1 MCMHAVEHSPRGLAE
16 ATVARYERR
25 MSSEGSTSPASA
37 DRVEVVIV
45 GAGMAGLSLAAALAG
60 AGIEVAVVDRAPRGN
75 LTGLSFDGRTAAI
88 AYGCRRIFEGIGAW
102 PAMAPH
108 AEPIL
113 DIRVTDGNSPLFVH
127 YDHREIGDEPLG
139 HIVENRVIREA
150 LLARLDGLRSAR
162 LLLGVAVRSLERS
175 ETGVRVL
182 LEDGRALRGALAIG
196 ADGRESRLRA
206 EAGIRLYR
214 HAYGQTAIVCTA
226 AHAEPH
232 HGVAHER
239 FLPGGPFAIL
249 PFGDDPDASEPR
261 LRHRSSIVWAE
272 RTDKAE
278 VILALPRRGLVAEL
292 ARRMGDFLGPVDVTG
307 QVWRYPLG
315 LQHAARFVDRRLALI
330 GDAAHVIHPLAG
342 QGFNLGLRD
351 AAVLAEEL
359 VDAARLGLDLGA
371 PEALQRFERRRRLDV
386 GTLAI
391 VTDGLNR
398 LFSNDLIPLRIARG
412 LGLAA
417 VHRAPPLKRL
427 FMRHAMGAVGDLPR
441 LARGRAL

>member
-1 MCMHAVEHSPRGLAE
+1 MNGND
-16 ATVARYERR
+16 VA
-25 MSSEGSTSPASA
+25 STGESGRT
-37 DRVEVVIV
+37 DVVIV
-45 GAGMAGLSLAAALAG
+45 GAGMAGLSLAAALASV
-60 AGIEVAVVDRAPRGN
+60 GIRVAVVDRAPRRD
-75 LTGLSFDGRTAAI
+75 LTDLAFDGRTAAI
-88 AYGCRRIFEGIGAW
+88 AYGCRRIFEGIGVW
-102 PAMAPH
+102 DAMAPH

-113 DIRVTDGNSPLFVH
+113 DIRVTDGDSPLFVH
-127 YDHREIGDEPLG
+127 YDHREVGDEPLG

-150 LLARLDGLRSAR
+150 LLARLDGLPSAS
-162 LLLGVAVRSLERS
+162 LMLGVAVSAIERS
-175 ETGVRVL
+175 ETGARVL
-182 LEDGRALRGALAIG
+182 LEDGRALRGALAVG
-196 ADGRESRLRA
+196 ADGRDSRLRT

-249 PFGDDPDASEPR
+249 PFLDDPEAPNPR
-261 LRHRSSIVWAE
+261 HRHRSSIVWTE
-272 RTDKAE
+272 RTEAAE
-278 VILALPRRGLVAEL
+278 LILALPRRDFVAEL
-292 ARRMGDFLGPVDVTG
+292 ARRIGDFLGPVDVTG
-307 QVWRYPLG
+307 PVWRYPLG

-359 VDAARLGLDLGA
+359 ADASRLGLDLGA
-371 PEALQRFERRRRLDV
+371 SEALERFERRRRLDV
-386 GTLAI
+386 GTLTV

-398 LFSNDLIPLRIARG
+398 LFSNDLTPLRIARG

-417 VHRAPPLKRL
+417 VNRTPPLRRL